1 MSDKHEEAVELIE
14 SRAEAVDGRY
24 TIGNVLGYGRAGI
37 SVQARDVS
45 GRLVALKVAW
55 KDQDARDHLRRETEL
70 TAKVEHPN
78 VLRPQLIDVPEPLLV
93 AESPLMS
100 STLGSL
106 LDSRKPTPYETVRGI
121 LDVIGAALDSAHT
134 VGVVHGGI
142 LPEKIFIDGQGK
154 YFISDFALRL
164 PQAVFVDGNR
174 PSTVGFA
181 PYTPVEQRHDL
192 TSCNGRIDQFALAV
206 VAYELLRGTRTWR
219 FNEEGVLEID
229 AIDMVVSR
237 PIATGVPMS
246 ASAAVRRAT
255 SREAGYRYASMNEFV
270 RAFAGLGKTATPSE
284 HMVKEGFA
292 VKRRHAW
299 MWAVPAAAAVLSA
312 AMWMQPEARDTA
324 NRFWEADWTSSSFW
338 KGDWIM
344 KPRFGDERTASSQTG
359 TGGTRRGGNERSDGT
374 VRGQGNTRVGD
385 QVGSRAIDPYPRNT
399 DQASATTNT
408 DPPPRREPGDP
419 RSSAAQTA
427 EAATVTGSQNG
438 GRQGT
443 SQQGSSSSAAMGALA
458 VSIDGAGAA
467 DVYIDGIPRGR
478 TPITWTG
485 SPGRHIVTL
494 RPASAFSPSSI
505 QVTVA
510 AGSTARAVFSPK

>member
-14 SRAEAVDGRY
+14 SLAEAVDGRF

-55 KDQDARDHLRRETEL
+55 KDQEARDQMLRETEL

-78 VLRPQLIDVPEPLLV
+78 VLKPHLVEVPEPLLV

-100 STLGSL
+100 SSLGSL
-106 LDSRKPTPYETVRGI
+106 LDTRKPTPYETVRGI
-121 LDVIGAALDSAHT
+121 LDVIGAALDTAHT

-142 LPEKIFIDGQGK
+142 LPEKIFIDSQGK

-164 PQAVFVDGNR
+164 PQAVFVEGNR

-270 RAFAGLGKTATPSE
+270 RAFAGMGKTATPSE
-284 HMVKEGFA
+284 HMVKEGIR
-292 VKRRHAW
+292 VKRRASW
-299 MWAVPAAAAVLSA
+299 VWAVPAAAAVISA

-324 NRFWEADWTSSSFW
+324 ARFWDADWTSSSFW

-359 TGGTRRGGNERSDGT
+359 AGSGGTRRGGNERSDGT
-374 VRGQGNTRVGD
+374 LRGQGNTRVGG
-385 QVGSRAIDPYPRNT
+385 QSGSRAIDPYPRNT
-399 DQASATTNT
+399 DQVAATRT
-408 DPPPRREPGDP
+408 DPPPREPADP
-419 RSSAAQTA
+419 RSSSAQTA

-438 GRQGT
+438 GREGT
-443 SQQGSSSSAAMGALA
+443 SQQGSSSTAAMGALA
-458 VSIDGAGAA
+458 VSINGAGAA
-467 DVYIDGIPRGR
+467 DVFIDGIPRGR

-485 SPGRHIVTL
+485 SPGRHTVTL

-505 QVTVA
+505 VVTVA